1 MSEDQPSGSNKGL
14 RITNLEDPDIIDLDE
29 AVIEISEK
37 YDRLIEKTGQDILN
51 FCTVP
56 HSRPEIQAF
65 CKLSGQNY
73 FNELYLKPL
82 LESGQLHMT
91 MPEKPNSRN
100 QKYFTV
106 KVVKK

>member
-1 MSEDQPSGSNKGL
+1 MSEEQPGKNIKSL
-14 RITNLEDPDIIDLDE
+14 RDTKLEDSDIIDPDE
-29 AVIEISEK
+29 TIIEIVEE
-37 YDRLIEKTGQDILN
+37 YDLLIAKKEQDILS

-56 HSRPEIQAF
+56 RSRQEIQTF

-73 FNELYLKPL
+73 FSKLYLKPL

-91 MPEKPNSRN
+91 IPEKPNSRN
-100 QKYFTV
+100 QKYFAV

>member
-1 MSEDQPSGSNKGL
+1 MSEEQPTESNRNL
-14 RITNLEDPDIIDLDE
+14 RTTNLEDSDIIDLDE
-29 AVIEISEK
+29 AIIEISEK

-56 HSRPEIQAF
+56 RSRQEIQAF

-73 FNELYLKPL
+73 FRELYLKPL

-100 QKYFTV
+100 QKYFAV